1 MKHYYKVMNAKIGA
15 QEDLKKKDC
24 IFEPK
29 LDGFRALC
37 YVNKDTALISRNN
50 LTFYYELNVRRAI
63 KAHTCVLDGELIAFD
78 TKGNPSFTA
87 FQEGYP
93 IHYAVFDILM
103 KNGRVLVHEPLMERK
118 KILAQTIQ
126 QNQDISI
133 IPFATNG
140 PALWRSMM
148 KHHMEGVMVKEKYA
162 PYYMGKR
169 SATWLKVKRHGSVDC
184 VIVGYIQKK
193 RIISS
198 FALALYNQNKEL
210 VYFGNVGTGMDEPL
224 LSKLYPKLERLKTDK
239 LPLDAATNKKI
250 IWVKPKFACE
260 IKYAEL
266 TRHNKFRSP
275 VFLRLRTDK
284 PLSECTIKDQLPRLA
299 RRKS

>member
-1 MKHYYKVMNAKIGA
+1 MKAKIGSP
-15 QEDLKKKDC
+15 EDLKKKDC

-37 YVNKDTALISRNN
+37 YVNKDTVLVSRNN
-50 LTFYYELNVRRAI
+50 LVFDYPLTIRSAI
-63 KAHTCVLDGELIAFD
+63 KAKTCVLDGELIAFD

-93 IHYAVFDILM
+93 VHYSVFDILM
-103 KNGRVLVHEPLMERK
+103 KNGRVLVHEPLMTRK
-118 KILAQTIQ
+118 KILEQTIRS
-126 QNQDISI
+126 NRDISI
-133 IPFATNG
+133 VPFTTNG
-140 PALWRSMM
+140 PALWRQMM
-148 KHHMEGVMVKEKYA
+148 KHHMEGVMVKEKDA
-162 PYYMGKR
+162 PYYMARR
-169 SATWLKVKRHGSVDC
+169 SGTWLKVKRHDSIDC

-198 FALALYNQNKEL
+198 FALALYNKNKEL
-210 VYFGNVGTGMDEPL
+210 VYFGNVGTGLKEPL
-224 LSKLYPKLERLKTDK
+224 LSKLYPKLQRLKTTTM
-239 LPLDAATNKKI
+239 PLDAATNKKI

-284 PLSECTIKDQLPRLA
+284 PLSECTIADQLPALA